1 MGVNYRLIGSRL
13 CQRRKELGLTQKAL
27 GRKMDITNAHISA
40 IENASKKPSLETL
53 LEFCKVL
60 DINID
65 YLISGTV
72 QNDVDDE
79 IINKVKLCSITNK
92 KRISQIIDVFVEEE
106 KLVK

>member
-1 MGVNYRLIGSRL
+1 
-13 CQRRKELGLTQKAL
+13 
-27 GRKMDITNAHISA
+27 MDITNAHISA

-79 IINKVKLCSITNK
+79 IINKVKLCSISNK